1 MSVVFGAATVAFR
14 ISLSALRV
22 AEGVAGSTIVGMRRL
37 WAPDFGDGRND
48 IPRHTHAA
56 ACVVSDH
63 VVGDHAEKWRQRV
76 GIAAS
81 AGLEELRDG
90 MDVAAQTAPCDGE
103 AGA

>member
-1 MSVVFGAATVAFR
+1 MSVLFGAAAVAFR

-48 IPRHTHAA
+48 IPKHPHAA
-56 ACVVSDH
+56 ACVVSGH
-63 VVGDHAEKWRQRV
+63 VAGDHTEKLRPRV

-81 AGLEELRDG
+81 AGLKELRDG
-90 MDVAAQTAPCDGE
+90 MEVAAQTAACDGE